1 MTVQHPFFFFHR
13 ALVQLCDRCILGR
26 SHRTATESHLYPAGS
41 LGFLKD
47 SGGPCSFDGVG
58 ALGSPRTLQRLPRSA
73 DLPPDGRA
81 HPLPVSDV
89 ASPRDQMPCG
99 RPEVPQRGGCQ
110 PGGSAPLRRELSRAV
125 ACEACTCR
133 LVPCWRTETD
143 LRVVSS
149 HCPVPRNDL

>member
-1 MTVQHPFFFFHR
+1 MEPMDVECHKSVDFTS

-81 HPLPVSDV
+81 HPLPVS
-89 ASPRDQMPCG
+89 G
-99 RPEVPQRGGCQ
+99 
-110 PGGSAPLRRELSRAV
+110 PGLHLRLLQEGIEGHFSSELSIS
-125 ACEACTCR
+125 
-133 LVPCWRTETD
+133 P
-143 LRVVSS
+143 
-149 HCPVPRNDL
+149 